1 MDNCIFCKL
10 ASKEIPT
17 NVVYEDDTVFA
28 FLDAD
33 PQAPVH
39 FLVIPKKHVS
49 CLDECTEEDQE
60 LLGHMLLTAKKL
72 AAEQG
77 LENGYRIVINTGDD
91 GGQTVKHLHMHVMG
105 KRSMNW
111 PPG

>member
-1 MDNCIFCKL
+1 MNDCLFCKI
-10 ASKEIPT
+10 AAGQIPSKT
-17 NVVYEDDTVFA
+17 VYEDEQVYA
-28 FLDAD
+28 FYDID
-33 PQAPVH
+33 PQAPTH

-49 CLDECTEEDQE
+49 CLDECTEEDE
-60 LLGHMLLTAKKL
+60 ALLGHMLLTAMKL